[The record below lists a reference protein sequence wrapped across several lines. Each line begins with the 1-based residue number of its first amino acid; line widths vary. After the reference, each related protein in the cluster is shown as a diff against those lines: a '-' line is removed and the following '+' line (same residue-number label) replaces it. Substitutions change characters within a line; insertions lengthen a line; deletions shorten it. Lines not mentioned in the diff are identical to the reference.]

1 MRTTRANPSSA
12 IDATAPTPSTWP
24 CTTWPPSRP
33 PARTGSS
40 RLTSLPA
47 ASGPSEERR
56 SVSAITSAAKESAR
70 TPRAVRQTPFTA
82 TESPSASSPASGLAT
97 ESRAPSPSRSTA
109 ATVPVASTSPVNISA
124 SPIPQPGDDQHVVVD
139 ALDVERDRAH
149 RVVDPLDA
157 LRLDRGARLAPAGE
171 QRRDE
176 HPRLVDLARLE
187 EDAGEVGAALEQ
199 QRLDVARAELVE
211 RRADARRLVLP
222 RRDDHVDPGVAQRVG
237 LGPLRGARA
246 DHGHRDVAGAA
257 DQPRVERQAGL
268 GVEDHAPRLVSSAGD
283 ARGQQRVVLGG
294 RVDADRDGVAL
305 GAPAVGAGAAG
316 LTGDPLRVA
325 AARGDLAVERHRGLE
340 DHQRT
345 AATGVLAKRLVEQPF
360 RKHARSGR
368 PLVIFK
374 SAMTL
379 DGKVA

>member
-139 ALDVERDRAH
+139 ALD
-149 RVVDPLDA
+149 
-157 LRLDRGARLAPAGE
+157 GARLAPAGE

-268 GVEDHAPRLVSSAGD
+268 GVEDHAPRLARDALD

-305 GAPAVGAGAAG
+305 GAPAVRAGAAG